1 MRSIREIH
9 RRELLTLGSAALLC
23 VGTDAAASTTTSFL
37 LASSAPFL
45 SASERLT
52 GFASLSADLAERI
65 WTQLSAHAVATEQFA
80 QLVQIT
86 LRSTG
91 NAALSS
97 GLAEAGLAATRDRV
111 LLAWYTG
118 SLGAEPDA
126 PVVAYAEAL
135 MYAAVADGLPAP
147 TYALGGP
154 GWWTAPPPAAGVAP
168 PMAPP
173 IVESTSPAPRAL

>member
-1 MRSIREIH
+1 MRSIRDL
-9 RRELLTLGSAALLC
+9 RRRDLLTLGSAALLC
-23 VGTDAAASTTTSFL
+23 VGTGAAASTTTSFL
-37 LASSAPFL
+37 LGSPTAFL

-52 GFASLSADLAERI
+52 GFANLSADLAERI
-65 WTQLSAHAVATEQFA
+65 WTHLSAHAVATEQFA

-91 NAALSS
+91 DTVLSNA
-97 GLAEAGLAATRDRV
+97 LAEAGLAAARDRV

-126 PVVAYAEAL
+126 PVVAYADAL

-168 PMAPP
+168 PLAPP
-173 IVESTSPAPRAL
+173 IVESPSPAPRGL